1 MEMDENNKPQ
11 LLKPDYFTKVGDR
24 KVDFNRDHY
33 MPFVERYEKAIHEI
47 DPDWFICV
55 DNVLFPLP
63 HQLPDL
69 KSLGDK
75 NWVNGSHWYDDATLV
90 TKQYI
95 PWVGLLDDEIIIGKK
110 NIRLAFEEFI
120 GNMFKAIIGL
130 DPDLTASGY
139 IKAMLEDSEKKS
151 KKFQGINND

>member
-1 MEMDENNKPQ
+1 M
-11 LLKPDYFTKVGDR
+11 
-24 KVDFNRDHY
+24 
-33 MPFVERYEKAIHEI
+33 
-47 DPDWFICV
+47 

-95 PWVGLLDDEIIIGKK
+95 PWIGLLDDEIIIGKK
-110 NIRLAFEEFI
+110 NVRIAFESFI
-120 GNMFKAIIGL
+120 GKMFKETENHFGGNAATILGEFGIPFDMNDGKAYKNGDFSQQIDAMDRSIKL
-130 DPDLTASGY
+130 LEKNKMSYTLWNYTADNNNERGDLVEWRRPFY
-139 IKAMLEDSEKKS
+139 
-151 KKFQGINND
+151 F